1 MNGWFKVQERIV
13 TGSGTLLAIVYWS
26 ASGMA
31 SMATDAASNQGKADT
46 PASSRPSSQEV
57 LQTEIQKLSYSLGMN
72 MAKALKIE
80 GMSIDVNVMAQAMN
94 DVLSGRETLLTEQQ
108 AREVALTWQKKRML
122 QQQQRM
128 KEQATANKK
137 AGDAFLTQ
145 NKTKEG
151 VVVLPSGLQYKVIAP
166 GSGPT
171 PRASD
176 TVKVHYRGLLV
187 DGTEFDSSYKRGK
200 PATFRVGGMI
210 KGWVEALQLMP
221 VGAKWQLVVP
231 PELAYGERGYSPKI
245 GPNATLLFDVELLS
259 IEPPSTAPATGGT
272 VRSTTRPRAT
282 R

>member
-1 MNGWFKVQERIV
+1 V